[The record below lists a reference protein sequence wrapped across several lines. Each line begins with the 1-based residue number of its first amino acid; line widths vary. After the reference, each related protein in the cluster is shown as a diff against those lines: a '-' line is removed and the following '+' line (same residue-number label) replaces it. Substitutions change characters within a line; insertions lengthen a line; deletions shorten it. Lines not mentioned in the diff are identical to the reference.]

1 MMFWRAAIISV
12 LGLINI
18 ALLCKAIWGPTGLM
32 EYHALKAEYAALQEK
47 IAILDT
53 ENMALSRD
61 IRLMQSDPQY
71 VEKMVRQKLHYLRDN
86 EIVYIFANPGQN
98 MEAKSYDGKN

>member
-1 MMFWRAAIISV
+1 MFWRAVILSL
-12 LGLINI
+12 LGLINVT
-18 ALLCKAIWGPTGLM
+18 LLCKMIWGPTGLM
-32 EYHALKAEYAALQEK
+32 EFHALKAKYAALQEK
-47 IAILDT
+47 IATLDT

-86 EIVYIFANPGQN
+86 EIVYIFANPGQKV
-98 MEAKSYDGKN
+98 EAKSHDGKN